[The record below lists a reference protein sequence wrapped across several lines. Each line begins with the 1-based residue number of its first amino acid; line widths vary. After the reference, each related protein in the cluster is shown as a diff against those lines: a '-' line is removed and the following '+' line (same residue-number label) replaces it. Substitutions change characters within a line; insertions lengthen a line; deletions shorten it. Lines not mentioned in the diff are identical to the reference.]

1 MRVSGAPLVTAA
13 PVAPVV
19 SRKRSSISKDGSIA
33 ASVASFTPVNGGVGL
48 GLFNVLG
55 WFGAPPS
62 VGAGRVV

>member
-19 SRKRSSISKDGSIA
+19 SRKRSAGSKDGSIA
-33 ASVASFTPVNGGVGL
+33 ANCASVKPVKGADVML
-48 GLFNVLG
+48 GLL
-55 WFGAPPS
+55 GAPPS